1 MTESEGT
8 LLLFGTSE
16 IKNNELYI
24 GGVVVS
30 DLKEKFGTPLYI
42 IDQADLENRMETF
55 VAQFQSDQFETHV
68 SYASKAFTNLYVAG
82 LCRKYGLHM
91 DVVSG
96 GELFVALE
104 AGMDPA
110 DIYFHGNNK
119 TADEIEYAL
128 SEDVG
133 TFVVDNIQELR
144 WLNQLTEEM
153 GKKTRALLRINP
165 GIEASTHKYI
175 QTTTNDSKFG
185 ISTDDPKIYDMIQAL
200 IDAAHIEF
208 RGFHCHVGS
217 QVTEEK
223 YFFQEAEAVISFT
236 SDIRKRYDIDIKEIN
251 LGGGFGVQH
260 TPESPSIDFASFLTR
275 YIEVIE
281 ATLEKYEI
289 EVEVISI
296 EPGRSMINNSGYTLY
311 SVGHVKHTLEG
322 LPLISVDGGMSD
334 NPRPSLYQ
342 AEYHAYLANKMEE
355 EEPAAEKYR
364 VAGKLCESGD
374 ILIQSVE
381 LPPAESGDLL
391 IIPASGAYTYSMSS
405 NYNLLPRPGVVFV
418 KDGQAVEAVKRQT
431 YQDLVRNQKQFSE

>member
-1 MTESEGT
+1 MIESEGT
-8 LLLFGTSE
+8 LLLLGTSE

-24 GGVVVS
+24 GGVSVS

-42 IDQADLENRMETF
+42 IDQADLEDRMETF
-55 VAQFQSDQFETHV
+55 VTQFKSDQFETHI
-68 SYASKAFTNLYVAG
+68 SYASKAFTNLYMAG
-82 LCRKYGLHM
+82 LCKKHGLHI

-110 DIYFHGNNK
+110 HIYFHGNNK

-128 SEDVG
+128 SAGVG
-133 TFVVDNIQELR
+133 TFVIDNIQELR
-144 WLNQLTEEM
+144 WLNQLTKEM
-153 GKKTRALLRINP
+153 EKQTQALLRINP

-185 ISTDDPKIYDMIQAL
+185 ISTDDEMIHDMIQSL
-200 IDAAHIEF
+200 IDAPQIDF

-217 QVTEEK
+217 QVTDEK
-223 YFFQEAEAVISFT
+223 YFFQEAEAIVSFT
-236 SDIRKRYDIDIKEIN
+236 STISKRYDIDIKEIN

-260 TPESPSIDFASFLTR
+260 TPESPSIDFESFLTR
-275 YIEVIE
+275 YIDVIE
-281 ATLEKYEI
+281 ATLQKYKI
-289 EVEVISI
+289 KPEVISI

-322 LPLISVDGGMSD
+322 LPLIFVDGGMSD
-334 NPRPSLYQ
+334 NPRPSLYE
-342 AEYHAYLANKMEE
+342 AEYHAYLANKMENQVSE
-355 EEPAAEKYR
+355 NYR

-374 ILIQSVE
+374 VLIQSIE
-381 LPPAESGDLL
+381 LPAAESGDLL

-405 NYNLLPRPGVVFV
+405 NYNLMPRPGVVFV
-418 KDGQAVEAVKRQT
+418 KEDQVVEAVKRQS
-431 YQDLVRNQKQFSE
+431 YQDLIVNQRHYSN

>member
-1 MTESEGT
+1 MIESEGT
-8 LLLFGTSE
+8 LLLLGTSE

-24 GGVVVS
+24 GGVSVS

-42 IDQADLENRMETF
+42 IDQADLEDRMETF
-55 VAQFQSDQFETHV
+55 VTQFKSDQFETHI
-68 SYASKAFTNLYVAG
+68 SYASKAFTNLYMAG
-82 LCRKYGLHM
+82 LCKKHGLHI

-110 DIYFHGNNK
+110 HIYFHGNNK

-128 SEDVG
+128 SAGVG
-133 TFVVDNIQELR
+133 TFVIDNIQELR
-144 WLNQLTEEM
+144 WLNQLTKEM
-153 GKKTRALLRINP
+153 EKQTQALLRINP

-185 ISTDDPKIYDMIQAL
+185 ISTDDEMIHDMIQSL
-200 IDAAHIEF
+200 IDAPQIDF

-217 QVTEEK
+217 QVTDEK
-223 YFFQEAEAVISFT
+223 YFFQEAEAIVSFT
-236 SDIRKRYDIDIKEIN
+236 STISKRYDIDIKEIN

-260 TPESPSIDFASFLTR
+260 TPESPSIDFESFLTR
-275 YIEVIE
+275 YIDVIE
-281 ATLEKYEI
+281 ATLQKYKI
-289 EVEVISI
+289 KPEVISI

-322 LPLISVDGGMSD
+322 LPLIFVDGGMSD
-334 NPRPSLYQ
+334 NPRPSLYE
-342 AEYHAYLANKMEE
+342 AEYHAYLANKMENQVSE
-355 EEPAAEKYR
+355 NYR

-374 ILIQSVE
+374 VLIQSIE
-381 LPPAESGDLL
+381 LPAAESGDLL

-405 NYNLLPRPGVVFV
+405 NYNLMPRPGVVFV
-418 KDGQAVEAVKRQT
+418 KEGQVVEAVKRQS
-431 YQDLVRNQKQFSE
+431 YQDLIVNQRHYSN

>member
-1 MTESEGT
+1 MIESEGT
-8 LLLFGTSE
+8 LLLLGTSE

-24 GGVVVS
+24 GGVSVS

-42 IDQADLENRMETF
+42 IDQADLEDRMETF
-55 VAQFQSDQFETHV
+55 VTQFKSDQFETHI
-68 SYASKAFTNLYVAG
+68 SYASKAFTNLYMAG
-82 LCRKYGLHM
+82 LCKKHGLHI

-110 DIYFHGNNK
+110 HIYFHGNNK

-128 SEDVG
+128 SAGVG
-133 TFVVDNIQELR
+133 TFVIDNIQELR
-144 WLNQLTEEM
+144 WLNQLTKEM
-153 GKKTRALLRINP
+153 EKQTQALLRINP

-185 ISTDDPKIYDMIQAL
+185 ISTDDEKIHDMIQSL
-200 IDAAHIEF
+200 IDAPQIDF

-217 QVTEEK
+217 QVTDEK
-223 YFFQEAEAVISFT
+223 YFFQEAEAIVSFT
-236 SDIRKRYDIDIKEIN
+236 STISKRYDIDIKEIN

-260 TPESPSIDFASFLTR
+260 TPESPSIDFESFLTR
-275 YIEVIE
+275 YIDVIE
-281 ATLEKYEI
+281 ATLQKYKI
-289 EVEVISI
+289 KPEVISI

-322 LPLISVDGGMSD
+322 LPLIFVDGGMSD
-334 NPRPSLYQ
+334 NPRPSLYE
-342 AEYHAYLANKMEE
+342 AEYHAYLANKMENQVSE
-355 EEPAAEKYR
+355 NYR

-374 ILIQSVE
+374 VLIQSIE
-381 LPPAESGDLL
+381 LPAAESGDLL

-405 NYNLLPRPGVVFV
+405 NYNLMPRPGVVFV
-418 KDGQAVEAVKRQT
+418 KEGQVVEAVKRQS
-431 YQDLVRNQKQFSE
+431 YQDLIVNQRHYSN

>member
-1 MTESEGT
+1 MIESEGT
-8 LLLFGTSE
+8 LLLLGTSE

-24 GGVVVS
+24 GGVAVS

-42 IDQADLENRMETF
+42 IDQEDLENRMETF
-55 VAQFQSDQFETHV
+55 VTQFRSDQFETYI

-82 LCRKYGLHM
+82 LCKKHGLHM

-110 DIYFHGNNK
+110 HIYFHGNNK

-128 SEDVG
+128 SEGVG

-144 WLNQLTEEM
+144 WLNQLTEQM
-153 GKKTRALLRINP
+153 GKRTQALLRINP

-185 ISTDDPKIYDMIQAL
+185 ISTDDEKIYDMIQAL
-200 IDAAHIEF
+200 IDATHIEF

-217 QVTEEK
+217 QVTDEK
-223 YFFQEAEAVISFT
+223 YFFQEAEAIISFT
-236 SDIRKRYDIDIKEIN
+236 SNIRKRYNIDIKEIN

-260 TPESPSIDFASFLTR
+260 TPESPAIDFENFLTR

-281 ATLEKYEI
+281 ATLRKYEI

-322 LPLISVDGGMSD
+322 LPLIFVDGGMSD
-334 NPRPSLYQ
+334 NPRPSLYE
-342 AEYHAYLANKMEE
+342 AEYHAYLANKMEDQ
-355 EEPAAEKYR
+355 ATEKYR

-374 ILIQSVE
+374 VLIQSIE
-381 LPPAESGDLL
+381 LPPAELGDLL
-391 IIPASGAYTYSMSS
+391 VIPASGAYTYSMSS

-418 KDGQAVEAVKRQT
+418 KDGQVVEAVQRQSF
-431 YQDLVRNQKQFSE
+431 QDLIANQKQYSE

>member
-1 MTESEGT
+1 MIESEGT
-8 LLLFGTSE
+8 LLLLGTSE

-24 GGVVVS
+24 GGVSVS

-42 IDQADLENRMETF
+42 IDQADLEDRMETF
-55 VAQFQSDQFETHV
+55 VTQFKSDQFETHI
-68 SYASKAFTNLYVAG
+68 SYASKAFTNLYMAG
-82 LCRKYGLHM
+82 LCKKHGLHI

-110 DIYFHGNNK
+110 HIYFHGNNK
-119 TADEIEYAL
+119 TADEIQYAL
-128 SEDVG
+128 SAGVG
-133 TFVVDNIQELR
+133 TFVIDNIQELR
-144 WLNQLTEEM
+144 WLNQLTKEM
-153 GKKTRALLRINP
+153 EKQTQALLRINP

-185 ISTDDPKIYDMIQAL
+185 ISTDDEKIHDMIQSL
-200 IDAAHIEF
+200 IDAPHIDF

-223 YFFQEAEAVISFT
+223 YFFQEAEAIVSFT
-236 SDIRKRYDIDIKEIN
+236 STISKRYDIDIKEIN

-260 TPESPSIDFASFLTR
+260 TPESPSIDFESFLTR
-275 YIEVIE
+275 YIDVIE
-281 ATLEKYEI
+281 ATLQKYKI
-289 EVEVISI
+289 KPEVISI

-322 LPLISVDGGMSD
+322 LPLIFVDGGMSD
-334 NPRPSLYQ
+334 NPRPSLYE
-342 AEYHAYLANKMEE
+342 AEYHAYLANKMENQVSE
-355 EEPAAEKYR
+355 NYR

-374 ILIQSVE
+374 VLIQSIE
-381 LPPAESGDLL
+381 LPAAESGDLL

-405 NYNLLPRPGVVFV
+405 NYNLMPRPGVVFV
-418 KDGQAVEAVKRQT
+418 KEGQVVEAVKRQS
-431 YQDLVRNQKQFSE
+431 YQDLIVNQRHYSN